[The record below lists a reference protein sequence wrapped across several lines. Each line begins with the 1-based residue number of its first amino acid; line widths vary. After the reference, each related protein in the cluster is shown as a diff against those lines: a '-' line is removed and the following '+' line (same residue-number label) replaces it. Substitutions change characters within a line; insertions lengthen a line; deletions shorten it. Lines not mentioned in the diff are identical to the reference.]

1 MRLALSFEHGREGE
15 IMTIATSI
23 DTLPAKPRSRLT
35 KQHYIGFFGCWL
47 GWVMDG
53 VDSFIFALVFVPS
66 MKELLP
72 ASGFEASAAI
82 LPSQAP

>member
-1 MRLALSFEHGREGE
+1 MDARE